1 MASNS
6 LEDLLKLKFE
16 LLRAGVSR
24 QVQEESLE
32 ASEESWSKTKREHN
46 RTLKHSEEQDA
57 KDNKSEK

>member
-32 ASEESWSKTKREHN
+32 ASEGS
-46 RTLKHSEEQDA
+46 
-57 KDNKSEK
+57 